1 MTPRR
6 RPCLLFDTRNL
17 RRDFISAAQPITPF
31 YGTAI
36 ARYRGRKEAGTMEDQ
51 EKLHQIKKTL
61 DEIAAEAVK
70 LSDAIQRL
78 REELERIKPKPSNG
92 EE

>member
-1 MTPRR
+1 M
-6 RPCLLFDTRNL
+6 D
-17 RRDFISAAQPITPF
+17 
-31 YGTAI
+31 
-36 ARYRGRKEAGTMEDQ
+36 DQ
-51 EKLHQIKKTL
+51 EKLRQIKKTL
-61 DEIAAEAVK
+61 EGIAAEAVK